1 MKRFLFIVF
10 FVQVFISSLLS
21 QADTTRAIPENTI
34 FSEREKLA
42 FNRDQA
48 YFNNVVKFDPTML
61 IRNIVFF
68 GYDYYFSNDIALS
81 VGAGYAYGFDPLLRI
96 NPSSTAVFGGVGTE
110 NYFNL
115 STIVNVK
122 KNLNNGFAFQL
133 AGRQYFEKDD
143 DYMPGGYVELGYK
156 FYYYDFS
163 FSASDFFNSTGF
175 ILKNNQPIRIASSV
189 LSASYGYQIHTTGKI
204 KIVNDFVFGVG
215 YRLSAINEITKT
227 DYINYIGGNTAKEAA
242 VYANKVSFGGI
253 VINFCY
259 TIGFGF

>member
-10 FVQVFISSLLS
+10 FVQIFTGSMLS
-21 QADTTRAIPENTI
+21 QTDTARAIPESTVFN
-34 FSEREKLA
+34 ERNKLA

-68 GYDYYFSNDIALS
+68 GYDHYFLNDLAIS
-81 VGAGYAYGFDPLLRI
+81 IGAGYAYEFDPLLRI
-96 NPSSTAVFGGVGTE
+96 NPSSTAIFGAVDVE
-110 NYFNL
+110 RYFDF
-115 STIVNVK
+115 STLVNIK
-122 KNLNNGFAFQL
+122 KKFNTGFSLQL
-133 AGRQYFEKDD
+133 AGRRYFEKDD
-143 DYMPGGYVELGYK
+143 DYLPGGYAELGYK

-163 FSASDFFNSTGF
+163 FSANDFFNSTGF

-204 KIVNDFVFGVG
+204 KTAHDFVFGIG
-215 YRLSAINEITKT
+215 YRLSAINEITQT
-227 DYINYIGGNTAKEAA
+227 DYINYIGGSATKEAT
-242 VYANKVSFGGI
+242 VYESKISFGGF
-253 VINFCY
+253 VFNFSY